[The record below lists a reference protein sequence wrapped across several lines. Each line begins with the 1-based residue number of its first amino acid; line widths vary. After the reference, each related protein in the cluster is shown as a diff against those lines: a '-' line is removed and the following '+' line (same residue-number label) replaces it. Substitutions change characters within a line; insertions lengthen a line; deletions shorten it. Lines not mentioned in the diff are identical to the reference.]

1 MKFLADIEVEEGLKD
16 SGGGLGSNGQILS
29 STGSLTSW
37 INTTDTGNWTLSGN
51 NIYNSNSGDVG
62 IGTSSAP
69 DAKLEVNGGI
79 KIATDTDTASADK
92 RGTLRFRTVTGGN
105 SDGAYDVLEICMLV
119 GTKAS
124 AGTQYEWVE
133 EVSAYR
139 AFI

>member
-1 MKFLADIEVEEGLKD
+1 M
-16 SGGGLGSNGQILS
+16 S

-92 RGTLRFRTVTGGN
+92 RGTLRFRTVQYGN
-105 SDGAYDVLEICMLV
+105 SDGQYDVLEICMLV
-119 GTKAS
+119 GTGPNAENS
-124 AGTQYEWVE
+124 YQWVE
-133 EVSAYR
+133 VVSAYTVY
-139 AFI
+139 I

>member
-16 SGGGLGSNGQILS
+16 SSGGLGSNGQILS

-92 RGTLRFRTVTGGN
+92 RGTLRFRTVQYGN
-105 SDGAYDVLEICMLV
+105 SDGQYDVLEICMLV
-119 GTKAS
+119 GTGPNAENS
-124 AGTQYEWVE
+124 YQWVE
-133 EVSAYR
+133 VVSAYTVY
-139 AFI
+139 I

>member
-1 MKFLADIEVEEGLKD
+1 MKFLSDIEVEEGLKD
-16 SGGGLGSNGQILS
+16 SSGGLGSNGQILS

-79 KIATDTDTASADK
+79 KIATDADTASADK

-105 SDGAYDVLEICMLV
+105 SNGSYDVLEICMFV
-119 GTKAS
+119 GTGEFTG
-124 AGTQYEWVE
+124 GTYQWVE
-133 EVSAYR
+133 VVSAYS
-139 AFI
+139 AQA